1 MSVQALGGWVGAL
14 PQRRLWGSRL
24 GPATPAKGS
33 IGRTRSGENSQC
45 VAVATASRQ
54 DWQQATPLCVPV
66 VGLPV
71 RCVRSGVLWGRLH
84 GRVRFGCSCLRGSAN
99 GQRLGVRSRSRSRFL
114 LASTAPR
121 SPRRAAGG
129 RCNLGGLRRGGQLL
143 GLDPA
148 PLSGPLGAIRG
159 GPALGANDHVLAIRI
174 RGRVGSRRRRR
185 HRELGA
191 WLPRASLHKPA
202 IAVIGDSFQGEPVRG
217 LWVLLASEVKERG
230 RWMGSGC
237 YWRSPFSRRAAGY
250 AGWLNGP

>member
-1 MSVQALGGWVGAL
+1 MAGLDSGARACGVRQTDKGLAYEVGAVHDFFWH
-14 PQRRLWGSRL
+14 RRHRARRGGQLVD
-24 GPATPAKGS
+24 
-33 IGRTRSGENSQC
+33 
-45 VAVATASRQ
+45 VAILV
-54 DWQQATPLCVPV
+54 
-66 VGLPV
+66 
-71 RCVRSGVLWGRLH
+71 
-84 GRVRFGCSCLRGSAN
+84 
-99 GQRLGVRSRSRSRFL
+99 
-114 LASTAPR
+114 
-121 SPRRAAGG
+121 
-129 RCNLGGLRRGGQLL
+129 GLRRGGQLL